1 MQRPKAGQDEVYQ
14 KQKNNNKKTSHM
26 VMSLVTDQSTDASS
40 KRDDVTE
47 GALGMRRK

>member
-14 KQKNNNKKTSHM
+14 KQKKNKKTSHM